1 MRINDKRLEMYG
13 GIFVSFTYMP
23 PSLSRTIQSIDYR
36 HTMIS
41 ESIEPK
47 PMNLVI
53 VFDND
58 DNPGRFLQ
66 ELRQR
71 SMIDIE
77 DGYRYDCILSGQPE
91 VKHLGACNY
100 EITYPLS
107 VIKKGS
113 ERRFNLTRT
122 ENMIT
127 IKGAYKA
134 GIRYEIVPYYNGEIT
149 VGGYTM
155 HNIHSGKKIILDG
168 ENMLITEDGKNKYSD
183 AMFTKFPSL
192 EPGDHIITVSNTN
205 ADVVMYY
212 SPVYL

>member
-1 MRINDKRLEMYG
+1 MRINEKRLEMYG

-23 PSLSRTIQSIDYR
+23 PSLSRTIKSTDYR

-77 DGYRYDCILSGQPE
+77 DDYRYDCI
-91 VKHLGACNY
+91 
-100 EITYPLS
+100 
-107 VIKKGS
+107 
-113 ERRFNLTRT
+113 
-122 ENMIT
+122 
-127 IKGAYKA
+127 
-134 GIRYEIVPYYNGEIT
+134 
-149 VGGYTM
+149 
-155 HNIHSGKKIILDG
+155 
-168 ENMLITEDGKNKYSD
+168 
-183 AMFTKFPSL
+183 
-192 EPGDHIITVSNTN
+192 
-205 ADVVMYY
+205 
-212 SPVYL
+212 YLANQK

>member
-13 GIFVSFTYMP
+13 GIFVSFTYIP
-23 PSLSRTIQSIDYR
+23 PALSRTMQSTDYR
-36 HTMIS
+36 HTLIS

-47 PMNLVI
+47 SMNLVI
-53 VFDND
+53 VFEND
-58 DNPGRFLQ
+58 DDPGRLLR
-66 ELRQR
+66 ELRKR
-71 SMIDIE
+71 SVLDAE

-100 EITYPLS
+100 EISYPLS
-107 VIKKGS
+107 AIKKGS
-113 ERRFNLTRT
+113 ERRFNLTRI
-122 ENMIT
+122 ENMVT
-127 IKGAYKA
+127 IKGTYKA
-134 GIRYEIVPYYNGEIT
+134 GIRYEITPHYNGEIT
-149 VGGYTM
+149 VGGYTI
-155 HNIHSGKKIILDG
+155 HNIHTGKQIILDG